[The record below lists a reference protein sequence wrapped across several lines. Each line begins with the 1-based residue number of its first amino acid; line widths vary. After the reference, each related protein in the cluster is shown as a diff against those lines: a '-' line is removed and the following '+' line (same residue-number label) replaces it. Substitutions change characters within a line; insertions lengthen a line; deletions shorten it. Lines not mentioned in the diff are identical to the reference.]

1 VCAFSLSL
9 SANDNIAIV
18 EEENKHLY
26 LYLYLYFLRPVVFQA
41 GLQPD
46 WVIFAV
52 WAREAF
58 SIAAE
63 VSFSADIFYI

>member
-1 VCAFSLSL
+1 
-9 SANDNIAIV
+9 
-18 EEENKHLY
+18 
-26 LYLYLYFLRPVVFQA
+26 VVFQA

-46 WVIFAV
+46 WVIFAM